1 MDEQIQLNSII
12 GDGNILDIDV
22 QSSVSSYIK
31 VVGVGGAGTNAVNH
45 MFEKGIKGV
54 DLFVCNT
61 DATNLSASPVGNKIS
76 IGKLGAGNDPQRG
89 QQAAEENADR
99 ISSIFDPNTRMLFVT
114 AGMGGGTGTGASPVV
129 AKLAKQIDLP
139 EDGEKILVVGVV
151 TLPFSFEGRKRRTQA
166 EEGIK
171 KLKEIVDCIII
182 VSTDKLRERGK
193 MSFKEAFSLA
203 DDVLF
208 TAVKGI
214 SEIMTNTGYV
224 QVDFRDVQ
232 SVMKNSGV
240 ALMGLGIAEGENRA
254 LEAIKAAT
262 ASDLLNDND
271 ISQTK
276 DVLLTISCSEKD
288 FTMEEL
294 EVITDYLEEQTNK
307 DINTIWGVTFDESLG
322 NKLSITLI
330 ATGFEAKQ
338 EIYTPG
344 DRTPGGIIPSPEEAS
359 KKTETTVVQTAK
371 KQETPLHAGA
381 DDMIIKIVDEDK
393 PKEQEQPKQTESYKQ
408 EKKTIVLDEN
418 MNPVDTSTERT
429 HALAPI
435 TSVSVHHEEPRL
447 NTVVEKEITQSTIV
461 AETPIETGA
470 LADIVS
476 QTTWSPQSVT
486 TNTMEEERVAR
497 IKRIRDMMTTTEGLE
512 SIINS
517 HPSMENDY
525 NISQNFSS
533 PRPKSSLGID
543 SSGDLSFRNNSAI
556 DAQVD

>member
-61 DATNLSASPVGNKIS
+61 DATNLTASPVGNKIS

-344 DRTPGGIIPSPEEAS
+344 DRTPGGIIPTPEEAS
-359 KKTETTVVQTAK
+359 KKAETTVVQTAK

>member
-359 KKTETTVVQTAK
+359 KKAETTVVQTAK

>member
-359 KKTETTVVQTAK
+359 KKAETTVVQTAK

-381 DDMIIKIVDEDK
+381 DDMVIKIVDEDK
-393 PKEQEQPKQTESYKQ
+393 PKEQEQPKQPESYKQ

>member
-344 DRTPGGIIPSPEEAS
+344 DRTPGGIIPTPEEAS
-359 KKTETTVVQTAK
+359 KKAETTVVQTAK

-381 DDMIIKIVDEDK
+381 DDMVIKIVDEDK
-393 PKEQEQPKQTESYKQ
+393 PKEQEQPKQPESYKQ

>member
-129 AKLAKQIDLP
+129 AKLAKQIELP

>member
-359 KKTETTVVQTAK
+359 KKAETTVVQTAK

-393 PKEQEQPKQTESYKQ
+393 PKEQEQPKQTESYQQ

-476 QTTWSPQSVT
+476 QTTWTPQSVT

>member
-129 AKLAKQIDLP
+129 AKLAKQIDLL

-359 KKTETTVVQTAK
+359 KKAETTVVQTAK

>member
-240 ALMGLGIAEGENRA
+240 ALMGLGVAEGENRA

-359 KKTETTVVQTAK
+359 KKAETTVVQTAK

>member
-344 DRTPGGIIPSPEEAS
+344 DRTPGGIIPTPEEAS
-359 KKTETTVVQTAK
+359 KKAETTVVQTAK

>member
-12 GDGNILDIDV
+12 GDSNILDIDV
-22 QSSVSSYIK
+22 QSNTSSYIK

-45 MFEKGIKGV
+45 MFAKGIKGV

-61 DATNLSASPVGNKIS
+61 DATNLNASPVANKIS

-89 QQAAEENADR
+89 QKAAEENADR
-99 ISSIFDPNTRMLFVT
+99 ISGIFDSNTRMLFVT

-139 EDGEKILVVGVV
+139 EEGEKILVVGVV

-182 VSTDKLRERGK
+182 VNTDKLRERGK

-232 SVMKNSGV
+232 SVMKDSGV

-338 EIYTPG
+338 EMYTPER
-344 DRTPGGIIPSPEEAS
+344 RTPGGTIPTPEEAS
-359 KKTETTVVQTAK
+359 KKTETIVVQPEN
-371 KQETPLHAGA
+371 KQEPLSHAGA
-381 DDMIIKIVDEDK
+381 DDMTIKVVADDK
-393 PKEQEQPKQTESYKQ
+393 PISREQPKQVEPDKP
-408 EKKTIVLDEN
+408 EKRTIVLDEN
-418 MNPVDTSTERT
+418 MNPVDTSAKSTT
-429 HALAPI
+429 GFTPI
-435 TSVSVHHEEPRL
+435 TSVSIHQEPSMVNAIAEEETSQTTI
-447 NTVVEKEITQSTIV
+447 TV
-461 AETPIETGA
+461 ETPAKTGE
-470 LADIVS
+470 LADIVN
-476 QTTWSPQSVT
+476 QTTWPSQPAT
-486 TNTMEEERVAR
+486 KGTMEEERVAR
-497 IKRIRDMMTTTEGLE
+497 IKRIRDMMTTPDGLE

>member
-344 DRTPGGIIPSPEEAS
+344 DRTPGGVIPSPEEAS
-359 KKTETTVVQTAK
+359 KKAETTVVQTAK

-461 AETPIETGA
+461 AETPIETGT

>member
-12 GDGNILDIDV
+12 GNGNILDIDV

-359 KKTETTVVQTAK
+359 KKAETTVVQTAK

>member
-381 DDMIIKIVDEDK
+381 DDMVIKIVDEDK

-476 QTTWSPQSVT
+476 QTAWSPQSVT

>member
-359 KKTETTVVQTAK
+359 KKAETTVVQTAK
-371 KQETPLHAGA
+371 KQETSLHAGA

-476 QTTWSPQSVT
+476 QTTCSPQSVT

>member
-1 MDEQIQLNSII
+1 M
-12 GDGNILDIDV
+12 DIDV

-344 DRTPGGIIPSPEEAS
+344 DRTPGGIIPTPEEAS
-359 KKTETTVVQTAK
+359 KKAETTVVQTAK

>member
-359 KKTETTVVQTAK
+359 KKAETTVVQTAK

-381 DDMIIKIVDEDK
+381 DDMVIKIVDEDK

>member
-359 KKTETTVVQTAK
+359 KKAETTVVQTAK

-381 DDMIIKIVDEDK
+381 DDMIIKIVDEDN

-447 NTVVEKEITQSTIV
+447 NTVGEKEITQSTIV